1 MLLLPFS
8 QLSQE
13 VTEEDRACESHTA
26 QVRRMRA
33 TCVGIQQCA
42 LTPHVKFDS
51 SSGTGNRRGLA
62 GSDVLLSL
70 ISPSFRLFWQS
81 LVKSGD

>member
-13 VTEEDRACESHTA
+13 VTEEDRACESHTV

-33 TCVGIQQCA
+33 TCVGIQQCT
-42 LTPHVKFDS
+42 LTLHVKFDS
-51 SSGTGNRRGLA
+51 SSGNRRGLT
-62 GSDVLLSL
+62 GSDVLLNL
-70 ISPSFRLFWQS
+70 IFPSFLIFWQS